1 MRLTLEDLFF
11 DGAGRDEAVDKAV
24 FSLAITPDSG
34 EGLLVSGGVLVYSA
48 IRCQ

>member
-1 MRLTLEDLFF
+1 MGLTLEDLFF

-24 FSLAITPDSG
+24 FFLAITPDSG
-34 EGLLVSGGVLVYSA
+34 EGLLVSGGVPVYSA